1 MSSFSQRYGFKPIK
15 NIIQIDSMDDDLRV
29 GLWNTILETYFMQG
43 NKYNEWHN
51 PSYDEYSLMYKEI
64 WVNHFK
70 NSIDDFF
77 DNLEYNGSY
86 DFAHK
91 YMKENFFSYRWYEV
105 YDFIEFLA
113 NWNYSSF
120 MEQYANEKKE
130 EAFKRTCNI
139 ILEREMSGYRFIDN
153 LITPIISEI
162 EIAEIED
169 ALRNSEPYKTINTHL
184 HRALELLSDRKLPD
198 YRNSIKESI
207 SSIEA
212 FLKQITQEK
221 DFAPAINKIEN
232 KIGIHPALK
241 IAFTKLYG
249 YTSDAN
255 GIRHGLMED
264 SNLDFE
270 DAKFMLVSCSAF
282 VNYLVVKF
290 EKTKN
295 ANT

>member
-1 MSSFSQRYGFKPIK
+1 MKSFSQRYGFKPIK

-29 GLWNTILETYFMQG
+29 GLWNTILEIYFMQG

-51 PSYDEYSLMYKEI
+51 PNYDEYSLMYKEI
-64 WVNHFK
+64 WGNHFK
-70 NSIDDFF
+70 KPIDEFF
-77 DNLEYNGSY
+77 YDWENNGTYN
-86 DFAHK
+86 FA
-91 YMKENFFSYRWYEV
+91 YMKQIFFSYKWYEV
-105 YDFIEFLA
+105 YDFLEFLA

-120 MEQYANEKKE
+120 MEQYADEKKE
-130 EAFKRTCNI
+130 EAFKCSCNL
-139 ILEREMSGYRFIDN
+139 ILEREMSGYRFIGN
-153 LITPIISEI
+153 LITPITSET
-162 EIAEIED
+162 EIAEIEE
-169 ALRNSEPYKTINTHL
+169 ALKNSEPYKTVYTHL

-249 YTSDAN
+249 YTSDAD
-255 GIRHGLMED
+255 GIRHGLMEE
-264 SNLDFE
+264 SNIDFE
-270 DAKFMLVSCSAF
+270 DAKFILVSCSAF
-282 VNYLVVKF
+282 VNYLIVKF
-290 EKTKN
+290 EKTKKCKYIK
-295 ANT
+295 